1 MLRHSPNHSNPLWP
15 ASLQKVTRCQEQD
28 LLEIVVRLRAL
39 HWNVDA
45 SPMRNILQRYTT
57 EAHYG
62 LAELSPLPYS
72 QLRFDAHTLPRQ
84 ERVLADY
91 STCKSIDERLESTA
105 APKIR

>member
-1 MLRHSPNHSNPLWP
+1 MLRHSPSQSLIWTP
-15 ASLQKVTRCQEQD
+15 ALQKVARCAEQD

-39 HWNVDA
+39 HWNLDA

-57 EAHYG
+57 DAHYG

-91 STCKSIDERLESTA
+91 STCKSIDERLESA
-105 APKIR
+105 AGAKIR